1 MTKTERA
8 GWLTR
13 DAYAALRPPL
23 ARAAA
28 AEAALSGLDAADLE
42 QAAWLRLLERAR
54 VQGPPADPRPGL
66 LAAVRSEARAA
77 REPARRETARLRRPR
92 PLATG
97 PAGCPERRV
106 LTQEAAAEI
115 RRAVAALTPRCRGL
129 LAALLSG
136 RDLTYREIAG
146 TLGISQGSV
155 GPERSRCLGC
165 LRRMLAT
172 EVGAPDPGGME
183 R

>member
-1 MTKTERA
+1 MTKTDPA
-8 GWLTR
+8 GWLTH
-13 DAYAALRPPL
+13 DAYIALRPPL

-28 AEAALSGLDAADLE
+28 AEAVLTGLDAADLE
-42 QAAWLRLLERAR
+42 QAAWLRLLERAKA
-54 VQGPPADPRPGL
+54 QGPPADPRPGL

-77 REPARRETARLRRPR
+77 LGAPRREAAGPRRPR

-97 PAGCPERRV
+97 PGGCPETRF
-106 LTQEAAAEI
+106 LSGEAAAEF
-115 RRAVAALTPRCRGL
+115 RRAVDALTPRCRTL
-129 LAALLSG
+129 IAALLSG

-172 EVGAPDPGGME
+172 EVGAPGPGGME

>member
-1 MTKTERA
+1 MTKTDPA

-13 DAYAALRPPL
+13 DTYAALRPPL

-28 AEAALSGLDAADLE
+28 AEAVLTGLDAADLE
-42 QAAWLRLLERAR
+42 QAAWLRLLEGAR
-54 VQGPPADPRPGL
+54 TLGPPADPGPGL

-77 REPARRETARLRRPR
+77 LEALRREAVAQRRPR

-97 PAGCPERRV
+97 PAGCPESRV
-106 LTQEAAAEI
+106 LSREAAAEF
-115 RRAVAALTPRCRGL
+115 RRAVDALTPRCRGL
-129 LAALLSG
+129 VVALLSG

-146 TLGISQGSV
+146 ALGISQGSV

-172 EVGAPDPGGME
+172 EVGAPGPGGME